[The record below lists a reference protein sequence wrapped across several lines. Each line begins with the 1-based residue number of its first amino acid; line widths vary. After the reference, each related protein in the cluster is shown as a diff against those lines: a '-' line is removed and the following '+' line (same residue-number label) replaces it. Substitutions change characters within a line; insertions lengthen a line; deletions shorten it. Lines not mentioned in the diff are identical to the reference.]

1 MRPYYSEG
9 VKMMFEIPT
18 LKHAEQQE
26 AAERIHKLMA
36 EGMSSG
42 EAIKIVADE
51 IRSKSHAQTSDS

>member
-1 MRPYYSEG
+1 
-9 VKMMFEIPT
+9 MFDLPA

-26 AAERIHKLMA
+26 AVERIHKLMA

-51 IRSKSHAQTSDS
+51 IRAKSSTQNSNV